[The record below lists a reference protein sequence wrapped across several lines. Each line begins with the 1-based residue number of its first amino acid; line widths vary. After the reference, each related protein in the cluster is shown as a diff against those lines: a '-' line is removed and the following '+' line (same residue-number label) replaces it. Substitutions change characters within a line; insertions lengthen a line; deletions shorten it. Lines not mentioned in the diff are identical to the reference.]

1 MINFSHFF
9 FPFVQPGDVALCNA
23 ARERHIEVMDFL
35 LTQKVNHERLLNNR
49 KVRLVNL
56 QDDSTQRVLAFTNV
70 PLFRFLES
78 AL

>member
-1 MINFSHFF
+1 MMNFSLFF
-9 FPFVQPGDVALCNA
+9 SIYQPGDVALCNA

-56 QDDSTQRVLAFTNV
+56 QDDSMERVFAFYCD
-70 PLFRFLES
+70 
-78 AL
+78 